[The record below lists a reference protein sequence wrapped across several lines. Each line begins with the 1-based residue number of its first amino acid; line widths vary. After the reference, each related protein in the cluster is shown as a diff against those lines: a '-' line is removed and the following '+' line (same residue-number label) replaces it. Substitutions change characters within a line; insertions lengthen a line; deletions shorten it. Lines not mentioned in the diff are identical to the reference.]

1 MMRALND
8 NPSLRLTLLHWKQ
21 CMRTQAGTQYLG
33 PNAGQVSTYALFTI
47 LLSYMKELQTG
58 VVTIQDF
65 EDRARRFV
73 VAYLSMVPKRVH
85 TTDMISA
92 TSNLTSRSYLAAEM
106 AQELVKMPG
115 MVM

>member
-1 MMRALND
+1 
-8 NPSLRLTLLHWKQ
+8 
-21 CMRTQAGTQYLG
+21 
-33 PNAGQVSTYALFTI
+33 
-47 LLSYMKELQTG
+47 
-58 VVTIQDF
+58 
-65 EDRARRFV
+65 
-73 VAYLSMVPKRVH
+73 MVPKRVH